1 MPAPSFAEIETPSR
15 AEAARFFEAALGW
28 TFTPW
33 ESEGDGVFDA
43 QGFAVGLHEGAAP
56 SLTAYFPVPDIEA
69 AVRAV
74 REAGGE
80 ASDPTPPEPDFGRFA
95 RCTAP
100 GGVAFGLHQAT

>member
-1 MPAPSFAEIETPSR
+1 MPAPSFAEIEAPSR
-15 AEAARFFEAALGW
+15 ADAARFFEAALGW
-28 TFTPW
+28 TFAPW

-43 QGFAVGLHEGAAP
+43 GGFRVGLHEGAVP
-56 SLTAYFPVPDIEA
+56 SLAAYFPVADIEA

-80 ASDPTPPEPDFGRFA
+80 ASEPSPPEPGFGRFA

-100 GGVAFGLHQAT
+100 GGVPFGLHQPG